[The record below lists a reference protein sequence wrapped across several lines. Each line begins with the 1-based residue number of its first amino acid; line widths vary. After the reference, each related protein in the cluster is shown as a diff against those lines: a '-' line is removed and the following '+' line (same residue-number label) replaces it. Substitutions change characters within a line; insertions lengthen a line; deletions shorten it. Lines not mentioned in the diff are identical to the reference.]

1 MHVTDLSPNHCRPFR
16 GSPKDGLEALIAFP
30 FQDDKKSSQVKNQD
44 VEESVLRP
52 SINTIVEI
60 FWYFRASDPKN
71 RKWPKPIPRTHSLVS
86 NLFIPL
92 TNILFSNAN
101 RSRALLTRPQTCAGK
116 SVYTK
121 LAVDEKLNF

>member
-1 MHVTDLSPNHCRPFR
+1 MGGPVKKNHPV
-16 GSPKDGLEALIAFP
+16 DG
-30 FQDDKKSSQVKNQD
+30 KKSSQVQNQD

-86 NLFIPL
+86 NKS
-92 TNILFSNAN
+92 TVSNAN
-101 RSRALLTRPQTCAGK
+101 TSRALLTGPQTCAGQ

-121 LAVDEKLNF
+121 LAVDKKLKF